1 MVLGTFFIID
11 YYKHVEAFTGSLCD
25 VSTPSPGPS

>member
-1 MVLGTFFIID
+1 MVLGTFFIND